1 MSVKFLTYKITEED
15 KNNLLKLA
23 EDNPKVSPY
32 VIKALYH
39 RGINTQD
46 KLDEFFD
53 DNYRNIKSAR
63 EFKDCDK
70 MIDELIKTKDNNE
83 IIVIMGDYDCDGSL
97 GSTISYLTLFKLGY
111 SVFYHVNTREIGYGL
126 KIESVDKIIEL
137 YPNVKTIFTVDNGI
151 TSFDAVDYANSKG
164 IKVLI
169 TDHHKSTEELP
180 NAKAIV
186 NPNRFDC
193 TSKTKNNCGA
203 IVAWKVLFE
212 LVKTL
217 GRDDLETFMFDL
229 LDLGS
234 IATVADQV
242 TLLGDNRLIV
252 KHGLKLLN
260 RRNRFSLSIMLDVLG
275 IKDSVDEDTL
285 GFYLGPMINSVNRM
299 DGNVLS
305 LIRTLILD
313 YDDKD
318 YIEDFA
324 LKMGAMNN
332 TRKGITNCCFE
343 QVSSR
348 LDESRY
354 DALFYGEPDPIGNCL
369 VLNDKDIVEG
379 ISGIL
384 ASKLL
389 DKYNRPVLVMTDC
402 GNGKLK
408 GSARSLYPVD
418 IKKVF
423 DEISDVFI
431 SYGGHAYSAGF
442 TLEESQFHNLDYKLN
457 EKLSYL
463 NPNDF
468 TKHVYIDVILSG
480 KLEDSSICDVFDCM
494 APFGQ
499 GFPKPMFM
507 YKNFVVDKQKT
518 NANKTNSPYVG
529 KDGKTLRLVN
539 NDRLVAIMFKYAD
552 KYKTMLEPGVVNLV
566 GRPVI
571 NEYNGYRNIQF
582 MVEEDYIIKVK

>member
-1 MSVKFLTYKITEED
+1 MGKSAVNAPLELIAMHMNQCYGKKYHISQILEAIDANISNFYTPATWGYNMFYYIAAFNDCHPNYVSYLMDKRTLSVKSI
-15 KNNLLKLA
+15 
-23 EDNPKVSPY
+23 
-32 VIKALYH
+32 
-39 RGINTQD
+39 
-46 KLDEFFD
+46 
-53 DNYRNIKSAR
+53 
-63 EFKDCDK
+63 
-70 MIDELIKTKDNNE
+70 NE
-83 IIVIMGDYDCDGSL
+83 IL
-97 GSTISYLTLFKLGY
+97 GQ
-111 SVFYHVNTREIGYGL
+111 L
-126 KIESVDKIIEL
+126 KGEKRLL
-137 YPNVKTIFTVDNGI
+137 Y
-151 TSFDAVDYANSKG
+151 
-164 IKVLI
+164 
-169 TDHHKSTEELP
+169 
-180 NAKAIV
+180 
-186 NPNRFDC
+186 
-193 TSKTKNNCGA
+193 
-203 IVAWKVLFE
+203 
-212 LVKTL
+212 
-217 GRDDLETFMFDL
+217 
-229 LDLGS
+229 
-234 IATVADQV
+234 
-242 TLLGDNRLIV
+242 
-252 KHGLKLLN
+252 
-260 RRNRFSLSIMLDVLG
+260 
-275 IKDSVDEDTL
+275 
-285 GFYLGPMINSVNRM
+285 
-299 DGNVLS
+299 
-305 LIRTLILD
+305 
-313 YDDKD
+313 DKD

-332 TRKGITNCCFE
+332 TRKGITNSCFE

-354 DALFYGEPDPIGNCL
+354 DALFYEEPDPIGNCL
-369 VLNDKDIVEG
+369 VLNDKDVVEG

-457 EKLSYL
+457 EKLSHL

-468 TKHVYIDVILSG
+468 TKHIYIDVILSG